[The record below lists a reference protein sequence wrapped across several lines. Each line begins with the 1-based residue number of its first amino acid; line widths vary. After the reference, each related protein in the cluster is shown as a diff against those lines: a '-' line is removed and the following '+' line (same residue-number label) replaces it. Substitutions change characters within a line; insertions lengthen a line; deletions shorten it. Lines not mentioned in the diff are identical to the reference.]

1 MGLPTVRPLGRMR
14 DLQIGHLWHGLHFLA
29 SQQGEIFLQFRC
41 VVLSSCKQPSECVC
55 LPGMCS
61 DCSIALHRDGGSAP
75 DVSSS
80 ISISSL
86 TSHTPA
92 DPKDIIS
99 L

>member
-1 MGLPTVRPLGRMR
+1 MGFISWPVSREKFSCNLGV
-14 DLQIGHLWHGLHFLA
+14 QCSAPA
-29 SQQGEIFLQFRC
+29 S
-41 VVLSSCKQPSECVC
+41 KPSECVC